1 MQLKDIVGDGGWKNK
16 SVYHIKKNNIT
27 TQETLPPLQ
36 RSGLVNYDAHK
47 NGMLY
52 SN

>member
-1 MQLKDIVGDGGWKNK
+1 MQLKDTAEDRGRKNK
-16 SVYHIKKNNIT
+16 SVYHIKKYIK

-36 RSGLVNYDAHK
+36 RSGLVNYDAYK

-52 SN
+52 SD